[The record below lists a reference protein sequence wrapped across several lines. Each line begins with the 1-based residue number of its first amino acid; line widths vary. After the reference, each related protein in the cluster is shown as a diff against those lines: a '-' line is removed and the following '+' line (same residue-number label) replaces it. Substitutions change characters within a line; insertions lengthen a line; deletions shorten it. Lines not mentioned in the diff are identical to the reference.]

1 MNEQLIY
8 EFAQSYDNQF
18 SAAAKLLIAGYEVLN
33 GATTSDED
41 YEVFLNYFFEI
52 GAVIRERKTH

>member
-1 MNEQLIY
+1 MNEQLLY

-33 GATTSDED
+33 GATISDED
-41 YEVFLNYFFEI
+41 YEALLNYFSEI
-52 GAVIRERKTH
+52 GAIVRKRKAH